1 MPNYLRIAVAPDDVL
16 NNRVALIFRPAS
28 PPVVAIGDALRKRH
42 RFRSVT
48 PGRGIEI
55 HQHRF
60 IAGLESCGIVP
71 IHDTG
76 TGENSA
82 EFIGMK
88 RVR

>member
-1 MPNYLRIAVAPDDVL
+1 MPNYLRIAVAPDDML
-16 NNRVALIFRPAS
+16 NNRVPFVFCPT
-28 PPVVAIGDALRKRH
+28 PTPVVAIGDALRKRH
-42 RFRSVT
+42 RFRRVT

-60 IAGLESCGIVP
+60 VAGLESPGIVP